1 VFGELAI
8 PVTEDIDVQA
18 ALRFEDYGG
27 EVGGSIDPKI
37 AVSWRVTDELSVR
50 GSASTTFRGPPQSL
64 LSGTGTALSYVAP
77 TLAFKAIDT
86 VGNPNLGSEEAVSTN
101 IGVVYQTDNFYGS
114 VDYWSFSFEDSFQ
127 TEGFNS
133 IINAYSGGDCLGSD
147 GVATDSAVCN
157 ELRTHIFPV
166 AAHTNLAAT
175 ERIVVNWLNGQD
187 IDTSGIDFKA
197 EYRFDGVRDG
207 SVTVGIDGTY
217 GLEYERDAQLDLSG
231 NIQLAAGGDLMG
243 FLNYNQGPSFTS
255 KPELKA
261 AAHVSYEDDVHY
273 AGLIARYVGEYD
285 DAGAS
290 AAYPWL
296 ATIESQ
302 TTFDLNYVYR
312 GFDDLMIS
320 ASIVNV
326 SDEDPPAARGDMNY
340 DPFTHNPFGRMI
352 KMTFTYT
359 VMGE

>member
-1 VFGELAI
+1 
-8 PVTEDIDVQA
+8 
-18 ALRFEDYGG
+18 
-27 EVGGSIDPKI
+27 VGGSVDPKI
-37 AVSWRVTDELSVR
+37 AVSWRVTDELSIR

-101 IGVVYQTDNFYGS
+101 FGVVYQTDNFYGS
-114 VDYWSFSFEDSFQ
+114 IDYWAFTFEDSFQ

-133 IINAYSGGDCLGSD
+133 IINAYSGNDCLGSD
-147 GVATDSAVCN
+147 GVPTDSAVCN
-157 ELRTHIFPV
+157 ELRTHIFPA
-166 AAHTNLAAT
+166 AAHTSLAAT
-175 ERIVVNWLNGQD
+175 ERIVVNWLNGED
-187 IDTSGIDFKA
+187 IETSGIDFKA

-207 SVTVGIDGTY
+207 SVTIGLDGTY
-217 GLEYERDAQLDLSG
+217 GLEYERDAQLDFSG

-243 FLNYNQGPSFTS
+243 LLNYNQGPAFTS

-261 AAHVSYEDDVHY
+261 AAHISYEDDVHY
-273 AGLIARYVGEYD
+273 ASLIARYVDEYD

-290 AAYPWL
+290 ASYPWL
-296 ATIESQ
+296 QTIDDQ
-302 TTFDLNYVYR
+302 MTYDLNYVYR
-312 GFDDLMIS
+312 GIDDLMIS

-326 SDEDPPAARGDMNY
+326 TDEDPPAARGDMNY
-340 DPFTHNPFGRMI
+340 DPFTHNPFGRMM
-352 KMTFTYT
+352 KVTFTYT